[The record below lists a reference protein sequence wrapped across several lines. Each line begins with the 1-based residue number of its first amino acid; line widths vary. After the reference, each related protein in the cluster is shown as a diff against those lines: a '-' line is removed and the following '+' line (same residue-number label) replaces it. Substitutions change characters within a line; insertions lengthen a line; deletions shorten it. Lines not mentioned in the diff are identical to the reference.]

1 MSDVIV
7 SLFSSKNSFAKVDD
21 DECLQKLID
30 PLTAVWVILRSMTY
44 LIEMMS
50 YPSYLY
56 KSNDQFN
63 CAVSK
68 SLLFKLLMWVSL
80 LPQTTWW
87 TTDNDDALR
96 HCIVQRHGGTCLHY
110 VVIKIETPIIQD
122 FSETK
127 TFNFEISAGPKLEG
141 STF

>member
-1 MSDVIV
+1 MTDVIS
-7 SLFSSKNSFAKVDD
+7 SLFSSKNPFAKVDD

-56 KSNDQFN
+56 ESNDQFN

-80 LPQTTWW
+80 LPQTT
-87 TTDNDDALR
+87 
-96 HCIVQRHGGTCLHY
+96 
-110 VVIKIETPIIQD
+110 
-122 FSETK
+122 
-127 TFNFEISAGPKLEG
+127 
-141 STF
+141 